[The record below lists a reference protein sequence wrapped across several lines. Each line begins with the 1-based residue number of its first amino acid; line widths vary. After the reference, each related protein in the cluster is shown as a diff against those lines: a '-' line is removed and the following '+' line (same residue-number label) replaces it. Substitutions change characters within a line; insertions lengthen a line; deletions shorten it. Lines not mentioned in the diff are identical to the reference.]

1 MDVEPIVTDDAPFS
15 REKTVPFLI
24 RTFVKIGS
32 FHRITLF
39 EDGTLPTTDE
49 QQLFAWKDATLR
61 EILST
66 LRNTAPHVAE
76 YRHPLARFSFRTV
89 YVEQGSRGRF
99 ASKELGMVYSRDI
112 LGEPGTLSSTAP
124 RLLEDAYEPPHEL
137 VERER
142 DERSLED
149 LRFVPGDFLLVA
161 VLLPKSVT
169 LPTEISIKG
178 AAPAT
183 NGWRAGPG
191 LGSAKG
197 DGGWGGAGALAPSG
211 TPPGAGRG
219 GGHWRGDSS
228 ATPRGARGGGRGGGD
243 LGRDRERDRDRDLDR
258 SDRRVP
264 PPRRNRDSPPRRGTG
279 WGDRGRGRRGD
290 RERDSR
296 SRSPPRR
303 RRD

>member
-1 MDVEPIVTDDAPFS
+1 MDVEPASTDVPFS
-15 REKTVPFLI
+15 REKTAPFLI

-61 EILST
+61 EVLT
-66 LRNTAPHVAE
+66 NLRNTAPHVAE

-99 ASKELGMVYSRDI
+99 VSKDLGMVYSRDI
-112 LGEPGTLSSTAP
+112 LGEPGSLTSTAP
-124 RLLEDAYEPPHEL
+124 RLLEDEWDTPHESR
-137 VERER
+137 ERER
-142 DERSLED
+142 EERTLED

-169 LPTEISIKG
+169 LPTEINIKG
-178 AAPAT
+178 AAPAA
-183 NGWRAGPG
+183 NGWRSGPG
-191 LGSAKG
+191 ATRG
-197 DGGWGGAGALAPSG
+197 DGGWGGAGMLGAG
-211 TPPGAGRG
+211 VPGAGRG
-219 GGHWRGDSS
+219 GGHWRGESN
-228 ATPRGARGGGRGGGD
+228 AAPRGGRGGGRGGGGGGGD
-243 LGRDRERDRDRDLDR
+243 PGRDRERDRDV
-258 SDRRVP
+258 DRRVP
-264 PPRRNRDSPPRRGTG
+264 PPRRRESPPHRGGG

-290 RERDSR
+290 RDSRSRSR
-296 SRSPPRR
+296 SRSPPLRR